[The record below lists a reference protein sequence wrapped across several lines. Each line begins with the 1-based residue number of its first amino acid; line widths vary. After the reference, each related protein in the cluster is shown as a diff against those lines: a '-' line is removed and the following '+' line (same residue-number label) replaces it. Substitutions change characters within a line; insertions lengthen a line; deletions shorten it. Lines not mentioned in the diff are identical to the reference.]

1 MAKTVQKQLFIS
13 SMVPRLLVKK
23 HLADRQLD
31 DIAMTVSFGRQ
42 VSLLKLA
49 KCRSTK
55 RFLTKRHGTCKMK
68 IKNKKSFRKTGEK
81 EKKVGSLNC
90 RYEKS
95 LFLIGIICFSTYS
108 ISRAEP
114 LRH

>member
-42 VSLLKLA
+42 VSV
-49 KCRSTK
+49 
-55 RFLTKRHGTCKMK
+55 
-68 IKNKKSFRKTGEK
+68 
-81 EKKVGSLNC
+81 KVGQVSVDQTFFDQKTRNLQN
-90 RYEKS
+90 EN
-95 LFLIGIICFSTYS
+95 
-108 ISRAEP
+108 
-114 LRH
+114 

>member
-23 HLADRQLD
+23 HFADWQLD
-31 DIAMTVSFGRQ
+31 DTAMTVSFGRQ

-68 IKNKKSFRKTGEK
+68 IKNKKVSGKRERKKKKLEALIADM
-81 EKKVGSLNC
+81 KKV
-90 RYEKS
+90 
-95 LFLIGIICFSTYS
+95 CF
-108 ISRAEP
+108 
-114 LRH
+114 

>member
-13 SMVPRLLVKK
+13 SMVPRLLGKK
-23 HLADRQLD
+23 HFADWQLD
-31 DIAMTVSFGRQ
+31 DTAMTVSFGRQ

-68 IKNKKSFRKTGEK
+68 IKKQKNVSGKRERNKKSWKPK
-81 EKKVGSLNC
+81 LQIWKKFVFNRNHMELN
-90 RYEKS
+90 
-95 LFLIGIICFSTYS
+95 L
-108 ISRAEP
+108 
-114 LRH
+114 